1 VNLKNNSKQGFKKL
15 TCKALFP
22 FIINPYSLLCYDYI
36 MQHRNKNQGLQL
48 QYLIDFLESNRIEKS
63 KIYDQ
68 LKCSIEEAKILK
80 QMTQNY
86 VQGSIEVVVS
96 EVLISLFGEKDY
108 LHVKALP
115 FVRNLLDQGWI
126 THGSFVN
133 LKIGEVSNIE
143 LLNSTVA
150 LSSTFLKL
158 LEEGT
163 LEVELPQIGEYTDH
177 LEYLKDQFLR
187 IEFYQQLGLSKQ
199 SLTQNSA
206 SSNRIK
212 SKLQQLE
219 SRIEERVKATKID
232 IVVENIFKENELNQK
247 EQIIFLALLKEEYA
261 GEFESLRDMNTLV
274 SLISFDDYEKIKNRA
289 LLEDGAKLIENE
301 IIDYDEMLN
310 GFGGVSRSFFIH
322 EELLQ
327 KIMHPNK
334 DKKAKKIKLDMLINE
349 QDLFELVDPK
359 TTLDDVVLTPKTREL
374 LDNLLKQLDRN
385 VVRLLREWGIKE
397 KRNGIDAKIIFYG
410 PPGTGKTMTALSLAK
425 SMKKRVLSFD
435 CSKILSKYVGESEQ
449 NVRKIFDTYRDL
461 ALKTKSEPVLLL
473 NEADQFLSARSTDA
487 SGSAEKMHNQMQNI
501 FLEQIE
507 KFNGMLIATTNLLE
521 NIDSAFSR
529 RFDYKI
535 AFEKPTFSQRL
546 ELWRKLLPETAVYE
560 ENFSIEELAKY
571 KLSGGQIK
579 LVLKNCALKVA
590 VKEEPIFLMQDFID
604 TIERETKGVFGEEK
618 SMGFLVT
625 EK

>member
-1 VNLKNNSKQGFKKL
+1 L
-15 TCKALFP
+15 
-22 FIINPYSLLCYDYI
+22 
-36 MQHRNKNQGLQL
+36 R
-48 QYLIDFLESNRIEKS
+48 YLIDFLEIKDIQKTQIFEH
-63 KIYDQ
+63 
-68 LKCSIEEAKILK
+68 LKCELEEAKMLK
-80 QMTQNY
+80 KMTESYIN
-86 VQGSIEVVVS
+86 GSVEVVVS
-96 EVLISLFGEKDY
+96 ELLVSIFGDKNFS
-108 LHVKALP
+108 HVKHLP
-115 FVRNLLDQGWI
+115 LVKSLLDQGWI

-143 LLNSTVA
+143 LFNSTIA

-163 LEVELPQIGEYTDH
+163 LEVDLPDITEYTDH

-187 IEFYQQLGLSKQ
+187 IDLYQQVGLTKQ
-199 SLTQNSA
+199 NLTQNSI
-206 SSNRIK
+206 STSRLRSKIQELEIRIA
-212 SKLQQLE
+212 
-219 SRIEERVKATKID
+219 ERVKKTKID
-232 IVVENIFKENELNQK
+232 IVVENIFKDNELSPK
-247 EQIIFLALLKEEYA
+247 EQVIFLALLKEEYA
-261 GEFESLRDMNTLV
+261 SEFDSLRDMNTLV

-289 LLEDGAKLIENE
+289 LLEEGSKLIENE

-310 GFGGVSRSFFIH
+310 GFGGVSRSFYIS

-327 KIMHPNK
+327 KIMHP
-334 DKKAKKIKLDMLINE
+334 DKEKKSKKIKLDMLISE

-397 KRNGIDAKIIFYG
+397 RRSGVDAKIIFYG

-449 NVRKIFDTYRDL
+449 NVRRIFDTYKDM
-461 ALKTKSEPVLLL
+461 AQKTKSEPVLLL
-473 NEADQFLSARSTDA
+473 NEADQFLSARSTEGG
-487 SGSAEKMHNQMQNI
+487 GSADKMHNQMQNI

-507 KFNGMLIATTNLLE
+507 KFSGMLIATTNLLE

-535 AFEKPTFSQRL
+535 AFEKPTQKQRL
-546 ELWRKLLPETAVYE
+546 ELWRKLLPENAVYE
-560 ENFSIEELAKY
+560 ENFSIEELSKY
-571 KLSGGQIK
+571 ALSGGQIK
-579 LVLKNCALKVA
+579 LVLKNCALRVA
-590 VKEEPIFLMQDFID
+590 VKEEPIFLMEDFIA
-604 TIERETKGVFGEEK
+604 TIQREIKGVFGEEK
-618 SMGFLVT
+618 SMGFVAGGN
-625 EK
+625 

>member
-1 VNLKNNSKQGFKKL
+1 
-15 TCKALFP
+15 
-22 FIINPYSLLCYDYI
+22 

-546 ELWRKLLPETAVYE
+546 DLWRKLLPETAVYE

>member
-1 VNLKNNSKQGFKKL
+1 MKLKIYTEGV
-15 TCKALFP
+15 
-22 FIINPYSLLCYDYI
+22 
-36 MQHRNKNQGLQL
+36 L
-48 QYLIDFLESNRIEKS
+48 QYLINFLESKDISKS
-63 KIYDQ
+63 KIYNQ
-68 LKCSIEEAKILK
+68 LKCSLDEAKILQ
-80 QMTQNY
+80 QMTQSY
-86 VQGSIEVVVS
+86 VTGNMEVVVS
-96 EVLISLFGEKDY
+96 DVLISLYGEKDY
-108 LHVKALP
+108 LHLKALP
-115 FVRNLLDQGWI
+115 SMKSLLDQGWI

-133 LKIGEVSNIE
+133 IKIAEVSNIE
-143 LLNSTVA
+143 LFNSTVA
-150 LSSTFLKL
+150 LSSTFLRL

-163 LEVELPQIGEYTDH
+163 LEVELPEIKEYSDH

-187 IEFYQQLGLSKQ
+187 IEFYQQLGSLNQ
-199 SLTQNSA
+199 NLTQNSS

-212 SKLQQLE
+212 AKLQQLE
-219 SRIEERVKATKID
+219 ARICERVKVTSVD

-261 GEFESLRDMNTLV
+261 SEFESLRDMNTLV

-289 LLEDGAKLIENE
+289 LLEEGSRLIENE

-310 GFGGVSRSFFIH
+310 GFGGVSRSFFIN
-322 EELLQ
+322 EEILQ

-334 DKKAKKIKLDMLINE
+334 EKKVKKIKLDMLINE

-359 TTLDDVVLTPKTREL
+359 TTLEDVVLTPKTREL
-374 LDNLLKQLDRN
+374 LNNLLKQLDRN
-385 VVRLLREWGIKE
+385 VVKLLREWGIKE
-397 KRNGIDAKIIFYG
+397 RRSGIDAKIIFYG

-461 ALKTKSEPVLLL
+461 AFKTKSEPVLLL
-473 NEADQFLSARSTDA
+473 NEADQFLSARSTEGG
-487 SGSAEKMHNQMQNI
+487 GSAEKMHNQMQNI

-507 KFNGMLIATTNLLE
+507 KFDGMLIATTNLLE

-535 AFEKPTFSQRL
+535 AFEKPTLKQRL

-560 ENFSIEELAKY
+560 EDFSIEELSKY
-571 KLSGGQIK
+571 KLSGGQIQ
-579 LVLKNCALKVA
+579 LVLKNCALRVA
-590 VKEEPIFLMQDFID
+590 IKEEPIFLMQDFIE

-618 SMGFLVT
+618 SMGFLT
-625 EK
+625 NEK